1 MLPVRAL
8 GDMSISVVPEHRT
21 GVSAYRACGKHLE
34 EVYSEK
40 DVAIR
45 IFLISDRVGRGHL

>member
-1 MLPVRAL
+1 
-8 GDMSISVVPEHRT
+8 MSISVVPEHRT

-45 IFLISDRVGRGHL
+45 IFLISDRVRRGHL